1 MKLLNDK
8 SLHIHDQRTTK
19 HITHWLTLCKHA
31 VFAILWTNGS
41 EQTGVITNYI
51 LFDSI
56 ANYIQSQNL
65 RNLSSSVQASE
76 PVKLDRQYLGN
87 VPSCQTYNVW
97 SLVRFAK
104 MSGILYPSWLWF
116 RFLNQTKINSFVRI
130 QMLLPSLHNSE
141 LICAL
146 VPSTKTSLQLLKA
159 ALQPNWPYLL
169 CTSIGIQHHQS
180 YTNSSSRKALHP
192 GNC

>member
-1 MKLLNDK
+1 
-8 SLHIHDQRTTK
+8 
-19 HITHWLTLCKHA
+19 
-31 VFAILWTNGS
+31 
-41 EQTGVITNYI
+41 
-51 LFDSI
+51 
-56 ANYIQSQNL
+56 
-65 RNLSSSVQASE
+65 VQASK

-104 MSGILYPSWLWF
+104 MSGILFPSWLWF

-130 QMLLPSLHNSE
+130 QMLLPSLHNPE

-146 VPSTKTSLQLLKA
+146 VPSTKTSLQLLRA
-159 ALQPNWPYLL
+159 ALQPNWPYFL

-192 GNC
+192 GTANSSLNTFLNKCMTWAPQGKWSLQISQAEQLLNWIWKAAWEPIIAKIPVVKKK